1 MLVIHTVAACRRC
14 RGTTMWRLDKGN
26 GHCDRCHR
34 KKCVPRR
41 RPSPVHLGALFGLLV
56 SAPLAFPATHYSIA
70 TSLNQP
76 MSSSLP
82 GQTKQTRDEL
92 TRSEERRVGKES

>member
-56 SAPLAFPATHYSIA
+56 IVTAGAAFAFGESGHPLQIDQALELGLEAQSSKNAEATGAGDAPIA
-70 TSLNQP
+70 
-76 MSSSLP
+76 
-82 GQTKQTRDEL
+82 
-92 TRSEERRVGKES
+92 

>member
-56 SAPLAFPATHYSIA
+56 IVYVKPVTRLTPLYMALIDPFRRFIVYPAIGRRI
-70 TSLNQP
+70 Q
-76 MSSSLP
+76 
-82 GQTKQTRDEL
+82 RDWL
-92 TRSEERRVGKES
+92 RAYA